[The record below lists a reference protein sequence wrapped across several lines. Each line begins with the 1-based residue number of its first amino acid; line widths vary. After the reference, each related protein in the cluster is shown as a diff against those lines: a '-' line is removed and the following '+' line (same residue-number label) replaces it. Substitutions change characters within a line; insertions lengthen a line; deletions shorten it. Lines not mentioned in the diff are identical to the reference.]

1 MEEIHVGRQWETLSS
16 FFILKEEWKESGGG
30 MLETSELEKR
40 FKGKIAVDG
49 VSLYLDKGESVGLLG
64 PNGAGKS
71 TTISI
76 ISSLMKPTSG
86 DVRLNGESIVKNPQ
100 NLRKVLGVVP
110 QEIALYEELSA
121 YENLKFFGRI
131 YKLKGS
137 RLETKIEE
145 VLEMV
150 GLQERKKELIRTFSG
165 GMKRR
170 INIAAALL
178 HDPQIV
184 IMDEPTVGI
193 DPQSRNHI
201 LDTVRLL
208 NREKG
213 TTVLYTSHYMEEVEQ
228 LCSRMYIMD
237 HGRIIASGTHEELQR
252 ILTGEDTLLLQL
264 ASPST
269 SLAEDLRGLDP
280 VRLVEE
286 TENGLKLIV
295 TKKSTIL
302 SQVVQAAERHNVPIV
317 NIHVHTPSLEDVFL
331 HLTGRKLRD

>member
-1 MEEIHVGRQWETLSS
+1 
-16 FFILKEEWKESGGG
+16 
-30 MLETSELEKR
+30 MLETIELRKV
-40 FKGKIAVDG
+40 FKGKTAVEE
-49 VSLYLDKGESVGLLG
+49 VSLYLEKGESVGLLG

-71 TTISI
+71 TTISM
-76 ISSLMKPTSG
+76 ISSLLLPTSG
-86 DVRLNGESIVKNPQ
+86 DVRLNGKSVLKNPQ
-100 NLRKVLGVVP
+100 DIRKVLGVVP
-110 QEIALYEELSA
+110 QEIALYNELSA

-137 RLETKIEE
+137 HLESKIQE

-150 GLQERKKELIRTFSG
+150 GLRERQKELIKAFSG

-201 LDTVRLL
+201 LETVRLL

-228 LCSRMYIMD
+228 LCNRMYIMD
-237 HGRIIASGTHEELQR
+237 HGQIIASGTQDELRR
-252 ILTGEDTLLLQL
+252 ILSGEDTLLIQL
-264 ASPST
+264 NEPSPK
-269 SLAEDLRGLDP
+269 LVQELLVLDA
-280 VRLVEE
+280 VRQVEE
-286 TENGLKLIV
+286 TESGLKLIV
-295 TKKSTIL
+295 TKQSGIL
-302 SQVVQAAERHNVPIV
+302 AHVVQVAERLSVQIV
-317 NIHVHTPSLEDVFL
+317 NINVYTPSLEDVFL
-331 HLTGRKLRD
+331 QLTGRKLRD